1 MSDDTLTM
9 CTDVYPLPRGID
21 NLRSVDTGVYA
32 TRGDQISMRKFL
44 STVYASSG
52 RPGRSGWV
60 RTGQF
65 FCPFEHVHTRRRA
78 RCCGSWRARCCGPW
92 RAVHKQEA
100 SRRAEERGRVG
111 RVCRR
116 CRAMSVKSKLTI
128 ACNRIVTD
136 TRAVPPPGLSLHR
149 GSPHARQ
156 SCTLPSG
163 SPLALAGWPKCSSA
177 SCTSLA
183 CSICSSACSPL
194 SAPPAG
200 WAPPPPP
207 PPP

>member
-1 MSDDTLTM
+1 MGEHKQCKRRMSDDTLTM

-100 SRRAEERGRVG
+100 SRRAEERGEWGR
-111 RVCRR
+111 RVCETLRSDFER
-116 CRAMSVKSKLTI
+116 EKQTY
-128 ACNRIVTD
+128 NHVTD
-136 TRAVPPPGLSLHR
+136 KHSHAGGGPYHLRACPCIAALLTP
-149 GSPHARQ
+149 GSPARCPAAAPWLSPGGQ
-156 SCTLPSG
+156 SG
-163 SPLALAGWPKCSSA
+163 
-177 SCTSLA
+177 
-183 CSICSSACSPL
+183 
-194 SAPPAG
+194 
-200 WAPPPPP
+200 
-207 PPP
+207 